1 MYINCK
7 GRRSCIVRMET
18 LSARRLYRLVGY
30 RVSHMPHSAAC
41 PPSGATAERR
51 KRKKAARSTAVQS
64 HRIHHRIPS
73 HTIAYHRIPS
83 HTIAYHR
90 IPSHTIAY
98 HRIPSHTIAYH
109 RIPSHTTYKA
119 LAKATAAVTALVTT
133 ADTTLTP
140 LLSSSGLP
148 DMGDTS
154 GPRVP
159 VTFPVV
165 LL

>member
-7 GRRSCIVRMET
+7 GRRGCIVRMET

-64 HRIHHRIPS
+64 
-73 HTIAYHRIPS
+73 
-83 HTIAYHR
+83 
-90 IPSHTIAY
+90 
-98 HRIPSHTIAYH
+98 H